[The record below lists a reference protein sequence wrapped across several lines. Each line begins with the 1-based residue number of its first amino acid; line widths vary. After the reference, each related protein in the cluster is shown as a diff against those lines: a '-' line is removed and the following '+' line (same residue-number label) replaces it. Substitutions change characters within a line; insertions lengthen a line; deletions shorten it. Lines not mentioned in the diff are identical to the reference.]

1 MAENTEYIKDIIYN
15 VRGVKVMLDSDLAG
29 IYGYETR
36 TFNQQVKNNIQKFDD
51 DFRFQL
57 TKEEYYEILRS
68 KNLTLELPSNASYS
82 TVDENDTFLRS
93 KNLTSKSNAIN
104 SFPDNNE
111 NDENLMSKNLISSWG
126 GTRKLPY
133 VFTEQGIY
141 MLMTV
146 LKGDLATRQSKAL
159 IRAFKSMK
167 DYIIDN
173 RSLIGSKEILQLS
186 LQTAKNTE
194 DIAEIKKNMAT
205 KAELSKFIQDFT
217 DQQTRREYLILNG
230 ESFDA
235 NIAYSTIYANAKTS
249 IYVIDN
255 YIGVRTLDLLKNIP
269 QNVAITIFSDN
280 MGRGLSQTDYND
292 FARQYPNLNISFTK
306 TCGIFHD
313 RYIVVDY
320 NTATEKIYHC
330 GASSKDAG
338 SKVMSIT
345 LISENTVYH
354 TIIDA
359 LLRNPAL
366 VLS

>member
-1 MAENTEYIKDIIYN
+1 MAENTEYIKDIIYT
-15 VRGVKVMLDSDLAG
+15 VRGVKVMLDSDLAE
-29 IYGYETR
+29 IYGYETKA
-36 TFNQQVKNNIQKFDD
+36 FNQQVKNNISKFDD

-57 TKEEYYEILRS
+57 TKEEYHEILRSKKLTLELLPSTSKSIDSENETILRS
-68 KNLTLELPSNASYS
+68 KNLTLELKQGKYS
-82 TVDENDTFLRS
+82 
-93 KNLTSKSNAIN
+93 KY
-104 SFPDNNE
+104 
-111 NDENLMSKNLISSWG
+111 
-126 GTRKLPY
+126 LPY

-255 YIGVRTLDLLKNIP
+255 YIGVRTLALLKNIP

-320 NTATEKIYHC
+320 NTTTEKIYHC

-354 TIIDA
+354 TIIDT
-359 LLRNPAL
+359 LLLNPAL

>member
-1 MAENTEYIKDIIYN
+1 MAENTEYIKDIIYT
-15 VRGVKVMLDSDLAG
+15 VRGVKVMLDSDLAE
-29 IYGYETR
+29 IYGYETKA
-36 TFNQQVKNNIQKFDD
+36 FNQQVKNNISKFDD

-68 KNLTLELPSNASYS
+68 KNLISKFLINTSNS
-82 TVDENDTFLRS
+82 TDNDGDTFLRS
-93 KNLTSKSNAIN
+93 KNLTSKTESR
-104 SFPDNNE
+104 
-111 NDENLMSKNLISSWG
+111 G
-126 GTRKLPY
+126 GRQYLPY

-255 YIGVRTLDLLKNIP
+255 YIGIRTLALLKNIP

-292 FARQYPNLNISFTK
+292 FARQYPNLNILFTK

-320 NTATEKIYHC
+320 NTPTEKIYHC

-338 SKVMSIT
+338 NKVMSIT